1 MAKIDLSDLK
11 SDLKGLKLDELLSD
25 WRDQATKRASG
36 FMSDGRGQIQRGR
49 RAVADPNDG
58 DMFGAFVLGVAV
70 GALIGAAIALVL
82 TPVSGSEARKK
93 LTERAEKLRGESGPE
108 WESGGAS
115 GTGNGKT
122 TYQTTTPTYS
132 GGTPVR

>member
-1 MAKIDLSDLK
+1 MAKIDLSDLA
-11 SDLKGLKLDELLSD
+11 SELKGLKLEELFGD
-25 WRDQATKRASG
+25 WRDEATKRASG
-36 FMSDGRGQIQRGR
+36 LMSDGRGQLKRGR

-58 DMFGAFVLGVAV
+58 DMFGAFVIGVTV

-93 LTERAEKLRGESGPE
+93 LAERAEKMRSSESDPE

-115 GTGNGKT
+115 GAGNGKT
-122 TYQTTTPTYS
+122 AYQAMPTS
-132 GGTPVR
+132 GGGTPVR

>member
-1 MAKIDLSDLK
+1 MAKIDF

-25 WRDQATKRASG
+25 WRDEAGKRASSL
-36 FMSDGRGQIQRGR
+36 MSDGRTQVKRGR

-58 DMFGAFVLGVAV
+58 DMFGAFVLGVTV

-93 LTERAEKLRGESGPE
+93 LTEKAEKLRGDSGPASE

-115 GTGNGKT
+115 ATGNGKT
-122 TYQTTTPTYS
+122 VAYPTTPTY
-132 GGTPVR
+132 GGGAPVR

>member
-1 MAKIDLSDLK
+1 MAKIDLSDIK
-11 SDLKGLKLDELLSD
+11 SELKGLKLDELFSD
-25 WRDQATKRASG
+25 WRDEASKRASG
-36 FMSDGRGQIQRGR
+36 FMSDGRGQLKRGR

-58 DMFGAFVLGVAV
+58 DMFGAFVLGVTV

-93 LTERAEKLRGESGPE
+93 LTQQAEKLRGESGPE

-122 TYQTTTPTYS
+122 AYQTMPS
-132 GGTPVR
+132 SGGGTPVR

>member
-11 SDLKGLKLDELLSD
+11 GLKLDEILSD
-25 WRDQATKRASG
+25 WRDEASKRASG
-36 FMSDGRGQIQRGR
+36 FMSEGRGQVRRGR

-58 DMFGAFVLGVAV
+58 DMFGAFVLGVTV

-93 LTERAEKLRGESGPE
+93 LADQAEKLRGESGPE
-108 WESGGAS
+108 WESGGT
-115 GTGNGKT
+115 GIGNGKT
-122 TYQTTTPTYS
+122 AYQTTPTYG

>member
-1 MAKIDLSDLK
+1 MAKIDF

-25 WRDQATKRASG
+25 WRDEAGKRASSL
-36 FMSDGRGQIQRGR
+36 MSDGRTQVKRGR

-58 DMFGAFVLGVAV
+58 DMFGAFVLGVTV

-93 LTERAEKLRGESGPE
+93 LTEQAEKLRRESGPAAE

-115 GTGNGKT
+115 GTDNGKS
-122 TYQTTTPTYS
+122 TYQTTPTY
-132 GGTPVR
+132 GGGAPVR

>member
-11 SDLKGLKLDELLSD
+11 GIKLDEILSD
-25 WRDQATKRASG
+25 WRDEAAKRASG
-36 FMSDGRGQIQRGR
+36 LVGEGRGQIKRSR

-58 DMFGAFVLGVAV
+58 DMFGAFVLGVTV

-82 TPVSGSEARKK
+82 TPVSGSEARRK
-93 LTERAEKLRGESGPE
+93 LAEQAEKIRGENGPE
-108 WESGGAS
+108 WETGGT
-115 GTGNGKT
+115 GLGNGKT
-122 TYQTTTPTYS
+122 AYQSTPTYG

>member
-1 MAKIDLSDLK
+1 MAKIDLSDIK
-11 SDLKGLKLDELLSD
+11 SELKGLKLDELFSD
-25 WRDQATKRASG
+25 WRDEASKRASG
-36 FMSDGRGQIQRGR
+36 LLSDGRVQVKRGR

-58 DMFGAFVLGVAV
+58 DMFGAFVLGLTV

-82 TPVSGSEARKK
+82 TPLSGSEARKK
-93 LTERAEKLRGESGPE
+93 LTQQAEKLRGESGPE

-122 TYQTTTPTYS
+122 AYQAMPTS
-132 GGTPVR
+132 GGGTPVR

>member
-1 MAKIDLSDLK
+1 MAKIDL

-25 WRDQATKRASG
+25 WRDEAGKRASSLMG
-36 FMSDGRGQIQRGR
+36 EGRTQVKRGR

-58 DMFGAFVLGVAV
+58 DMFGAFVLGVTV

-93 LTERAEKLRGESGPE
+93 LTAQADKLRGESGPE
-108 WESGGAS
+108 WESGGAG
-115 GTGNGKT
+115 GTDNGKT
-122 TYQTTTPTYS
+122 A
-132 GGTPVR
+132 

>member
-1 MAKIDLSDLK
+1 MSKIDLSDLK
-11 SDLKGLKLDELLSD
+11 GIKLDELLGD
-25 WRDQATKRASG
+25 LREEAGKRASSLMG
-36 FMSDGRGQIQRGR
+36 EGRDQVRSAR

-58 DMFGAFVLGVAV
+58 DMFGAFVLGLSV

-93 LTERAEKLRGESGPE
+93 LAERAEKMRGESEPE

-122 TYQTTTPTYS
+122 AYQATTPTF
-132 GGTPVR
+132 GGGAPVR

>member
-11 SDLKGLKLDELLSD
+11 SELKGLKLDELFSD
-25 WRDQATKRASG
+25 WRDEASKRASG
-36 FMSDGRGQIQRGR
+36 LMSDGRTQVKRGR

-58 DMFGAFVLGVAV
+58 DMFGAFVLGVTV

-82 TPVSGSEARKK
+82 APVSGSEARKK
-93 LTERAEKLRGESGPE
+93 LAEKADKLRGESGPGLE

-115 GTGNGKT
+115 GTDNGKT
-122 TYQTTTPTYS
+122 TYQPTPTY
-132 GGTPVR
+132 

>member
-1 MAKIDLSDLK
+1 MAKIDF

-25 WRDQATKRASG
+25 WRDEASKRASSLV
-36 FMSDGRGQIQRGR
+36 SDGRTQVKRGR

-58 DMFGAFVLGVAV
+58 DMFGAFVLGVTV

-93 LTERAEKLRGESGPE
+93 LTEKADKLRGESGPE

-115 GTGNGKT
+115 GTDNGKT
-122 TYQTTTPTYS
+122 VYQTTPTY
-132 GGTPVR
+132 GGSAPVR

>member
-1 MAKIDLSDLK
+1 MAKIDL
-11 SDLKGLKLDELLSD
+11 SDLKGLKLDELFSD
-25 WRDQATKRASG
+25 WRDEAGKRASSL
-36 FMSDGRGQIQRGR
+36 MSDSRTQVKRGR

-58 DMFGAFVLGVAV
+58 DMFGAFVLGVTV

-93 LTERAEKLRGESGPE
+93 LTEKADKLRGESAPGTE

-115 GTGNGKT
+115 GTDNGKT
-122 TYQTTTPTYS
+122 TYQTTPTY
-132 GGTPVR
+132 GGGAPVR

>member
-1 MAKIDLSDLK
+1 MAKIDLSDIK
-11 SDLKGLKLDELLSD
+11 SELKGLKLDELFSD
-25 WRDQATKRASG
+25 WRDEASKRASG
-36 FMSDGRGQIQRGR
+36 LLSDGRVQVKRGR

-58 DMFGAFVLGVAV
+58 DMFGAFVLGLTV

-93 LTERAEKLRGESGPE
+93 LTQQAEKLRGESGPE

-122 TYQTTTPTYS
+122 AYQAMPTS
-132 GGTPVR
+132 GGSTPVR